1 MICLITMLICSGLMG
16 TDETPVVKS
25 LVRPDL
31 SSRNLLSNPGFEE
44 ISDGK
49 VKGWSPYGESGFEL
63 DDRNRRSGKI
73 SIRCSGRRGGA
84 QQVVELNQKSPRP
97 VFVSG
102 WSKAD
107 SVSGSPD
114 SNYSLYVDIIY
125 SDGTPLWGQTVSF
138 STGTHDWEYRERFIL
153 PEKPIKKLYLYAL
166 FRGHGGRVWFDDLRL
181 VELKS
186 TEGAFWFDGQF
197 VRLERGKSGEI
208 TRKFRITTED
218 ELELTL
224 GEDGRLNRV
233 RCGERTIFEG
243 NRPWIY
249 ARDFAANSD
258 FIAAV
263 GKIQRD
269 KEGKLI
275 FTGEFPSLNLRIE
288 LEISGLKSHLR
299 LDGRVK
305 DLTEKDRAISLYVGL
320 PILKKGWRWWDY
332 VRRSRKIEG
341 KEEYSNVAYC
351 GAGATGYI
359 SLYPIGCVE
368 DGRSGLVMGIPMD
381 RPRLYRIACNG
392 GSGEIYA
399 AFDFGLVAESIRYPS
414 SADFSLVIYR
424 ADPEWGFRSALKRY
438 YDIFPQFF
446 VKRVEREGIWMP
458 FTDISTVEGYED
470 FGFAFHEGTNNI
482 RFDDQIGVYSFRYTE
497 PMTYWQRMPKE
508 IPRTYEGAVEF
519 LKRNMHSLDKRLRDI
534 SRATELCGAY
544 DRNGRYILRIRN
556 APWCDGAVF
565 TLNPNPDIPE
575 DDYHTLNKAHLN
587 YTPQMGDRLYSGE
600 NGQLDGEYLDSLEG
614 WGGDKNFRREHFKYV
629 SIPLT
634 FDPQSGRPIIL
645 QIFSTYEFT
654 RYISEDIHRRGRLM
668 MANAVPWRFG
678 FLGHLLDVMGTEVN
692 WMRGEKLVP
701 ESDERMSYRRAI
713 CYQKPYLLLMNT
725 FFDRFTSDKV
735 EVYMKR
741 CLFYGIF
748 PSMFS
753 HNAAEDPYWRNPKWY
768 NRDRNLFKKYIP
780 LIRLIAQ
787 AGWEPVTG
795 VRGDNPNV
803 YIERFGDF
811 EDKVFYLTLLNPTD
825 EVQRTELS
833 LPVRVNEADELIT
846 GERLISSPT
855 GTISLQIG
863 SGEVRLIRLK

>member
-1 MICLITMLICSGLMG
+1 MVYLITALICSGMV
-16 TDETPVVKS
+16 EAVEIPVVKS
-25 LVRPDL
+25 LIRPDL
-31 SSRNLLSNPGFEE
+31 SSQNLLSNPGFEE
-44 ISDGK
+44 ISDGIPR
-49 VKGWSPYGESGFEL
+49 GWRPYRDGFKP
-63 DDRNRRSGKI
+63 DDRENHSGET
-73 SIRCSGRRGGA
+73 SIRCKGRSGA
-84 QQVVELNQKSPRP
+84 LQTIELDQEEPRP
-97 VFVSG
+97 IFISG
-102 WSKAD
+102 WSKAE

-125 SDGTPLWGQTVSF
+125 SDGTPLWGQTVNF

-153 PEKPIKKLYLYAL
+153 PEKPIKRLSFHAL
-166 FRGHGGRVWFDDLRL
+166 FRGHDGTVWFDDLRL
-181 VELKS
+181 VELS
-186 TEGAFWFDGQF
+186 PSSEAFWFDGEF
-197 VRLERGKSGEI
+197 VRIEKTGLSESPHIFEVTTGDGLRLALRG
-208 TRKFRITTED
+208 
-218 ELELTL
+218 
-224 GEDGRLNRV
+224 DGRLAEV
-233 RCGERTIFEG
+233 SCGERKLFEG
-243 NRPWIY
+243 SWPWIY

-263 GKIQRD
+263 GKVE
-269 KEGKLI
+269 KGENGGLT

-288 LEISGLKSHLR
+288 LDITFFKSHLR
-299 LDGRVK
+299 LDSKVK
-305 DLTEKDRAISLYVGL
+305 DLTGEDRAISLYIAL
-320 PILKKGWRWWDY
+320 PVAEEGWRWWDY
-332 VRRSRKIEG
+332 VRRAKEIER
-341 KEEYSNVAYC
+341 ENEYSNAVYC

-368 DGRSGLVMGIPMD
+368 DGRSSVVMGIPMD

-392 GSGEIYA
+392 GSGELYI
-399 AFDFGLVAESIRYPS
+399 AFDFGLIPDSIRYPS

-438 YDIFPQFF
+438 YEIFPEFF
-446 VKRVEREGIWMP
+446 VKRVEKEGIWMP

-470 FGFAFHEGTNNI
+470 FGFAFHEGTNNVK
-482 RFDDQIGVYSFRYTE
+482 FDDQIGVYSFRYTE

-508 IPRTYEGAVEF
+508 VPRTYEAAVDF
-519 LKRNMHSLDKRLRDI
+519 LKKNMRSQDRRLRDI

-544 DRNGRYILRIRN
+544 DRDGRYVLRIEDR
-556 APWCDGAVF
+556 PWCDGAVF

-575 DDYHTLNKAHLN
+575 DEFHTVNKAHLN

-614 WGGDKNFRREHFKYV
+614 WGSDRNFRREHFRYV
-629 SIPLT
+629 SVPLT
-634 FDPQSGRPIIL
+634 FDPQTKRPVIL

-654 RYISEDIHRRGRLM
+654 RYISDDIHRRGRLM

-692 WMRGEKLVP
+692 WMQGDKLVP

-713 CYQKPYLLLMNT
+713 CYRKPYLLLMNT
-725 FFDRFTSDKV
+725 FYDKFTPDKV

-753 HNAAEDPYWRNPKWY
+753 HNAAENPYWRNPKWY
-768 NRDRNLFKKYIP
+768 NRDRHLFKRYIP

-795 VRGDNPNV
+795 VRGDNSFV
-803 YIERFGDF
+803 YIERYGDF
-811 EDKVFYLTLLNPTD
+811 EDEFLYLTLLNPTD
-825 EVQRTELS
+825 ERQGIELS
-833 LPVRVNEADELIT
+833 LPMRVKEVDELIE
-846 GERLISSPT
+846 GEALVSSPADKVSVEIMP
-855 GTISLQIG
+855 GD
-863 SGEVRLIRLK
+863 VRLLRLRF